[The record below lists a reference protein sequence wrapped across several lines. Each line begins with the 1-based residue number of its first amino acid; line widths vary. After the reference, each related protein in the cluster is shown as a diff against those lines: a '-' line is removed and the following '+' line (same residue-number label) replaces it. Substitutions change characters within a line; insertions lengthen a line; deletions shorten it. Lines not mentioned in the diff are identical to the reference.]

1 MRLTFAETSQPRA
14 AGRKFNVSIG
24 RQRELQEFDIFT
36 EEGGANK
43 AIVKE
48 FTAEPDRNGNLT
60 ISFRK
65 GSANEPEV
73 RAIQI
78 IRAT

>member
-1 MRLTFAETSQPRA
+1 VFAETSAPRVG
-14 AGRKFNVSIG
+14 GRKFNVSIG
-24 RQRELQEFDIFT
+24 RQRVLQEFDIFA
-36 EEGGANK
+36 EADSANR
-43 AIVKE
+43 AVVKE

-73 RAIQI
+73 RAVQVLKG
-78 IRAT
+78 